1 MFGLQKKSL
10 RIKATLSLVGAL
22 LLTWLAVGSIIASA
36 HADRLVDGKYGFR
49 VGFLNEPAYTG
60 LQNGVDL
67 SICMET
73 CSVKSDGSGIYTN
86 PVSDP
91 LVYQTISVT
100 VIYGGSQLTLPL
112 TPVFQRPGKFSAMFI
127 PTSAGDYTFHFTGKI
142 GSDKIDE
149 SFNSATDGFDAVQD
163 VQTIQ
168 FPNKISVGGAVA
180 SQPTAPPNSTTASAT
195 TVAAT
200 SGSTASANTTVAAT
214 TIAAATASS
223 DVQNQLAATSQELQ
237 TTQSQLAE
245 ARNSANAA
253 TTFAI
258 IGIIVGL
265 IGVLVAVVAVLRS
278 GRNRAELG

>member
-22 LLTWLAVGSIIASA
+22 LLAWLAVGSGVASA

-67 SICMET
+67 SICMGT
-73 CSVKSDGSGIYTN
+73 CNVKSDGSGIYTN
-86 PVSDP
+86 PVTDP
-91 LVYQTISVT
+91 LVYQNITLT
-100 VIYGGSQLTLPL
+100 VIYGGSQLALPI
-112 TPVFQRPGKFSAMFI
+112 TPVFQRPGKFSATFI
-127 PTSAGDYTFHFTGKI
+127 PTAAGDYTFHFTGKI

-149 SFNSATDGFDAVQD
+149 SFNSAKDGFDAVQN
-163 VQTIQ
+163 VQAIQ
-168 FPNKISVGGAVA
+168 FPNKIPAASASNPTQATTTSAAATTTTAITAGNAVA
-180 SQPTAPPNSTTASAT
+180 P

-200 SGSTASANTTVAAT
+200 APAGETTS
-214 TIAAATASS
+214 SS
-223 DVQNQLAATSQELQ
+223 DLQGQLTSTSQELQ
-237 TTQSQLAE
+237 TTQNQLAQ

-265 IGVLVAVVAVLRS
+265 VGVLIAVVAVLRS
-278 GRNRAELG
+278 GRNQAELG